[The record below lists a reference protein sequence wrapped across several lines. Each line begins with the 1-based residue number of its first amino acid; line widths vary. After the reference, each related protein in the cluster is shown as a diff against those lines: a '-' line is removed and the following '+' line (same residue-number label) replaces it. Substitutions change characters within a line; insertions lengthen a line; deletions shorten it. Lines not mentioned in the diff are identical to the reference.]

1 MKTITID
8 AGHGDHDGGA
18 HGLYSKEKDIALK
31 VSILVADELRPY
43 VNPVLTRSDDTFLSL
58 SARPDISNKNKSSAF
73 VSIHCNSFSD
83 PNSHGWEIFTTP
95 GQNNSDKLATAIGK
109 QYGKANPDLRARF
122 DESDGDLDKE
132 ANFTVICGTD
142 CPSCLLELGF
152 ISNRAEED
160 MLNDPEYQTRSAK
173 AIAHG
178 VLDFLEIYYSSESP
192 KPPEIVTPPTTDQR
206 LCSIEL
212 RLDNAG
218 L

>member
-8 AGHGDHDGGA
+8 GGHGDHDGGA
-18 HGLYSKEKDIALK
+18 HGSYSKEKDIALTM
-31 VSILVADELRPY
+31 SLLVAEELKPY

-58 SARPDISNKNKSSAF
+58 SARPDIANAANSSAF
-73 VSIHCNSFSD
+73 ISIHCNSFSD
-83 PNSHGWEIFTTP
+83 PNANGWEIFTTP

-132 ANFTVICGTD
+132 ANFAVIRGTN

-152 ISNRAEED
+152 ISNLEEEQ
-160 MLNDPEYQTRSAK
+160 MMNDLAYQAISAK

-178 VLDFLEIYYSSESP
+178 ILDYLGIYYSSESP
-192 KPPEIVTPPTTDQR
+192 KPVVTPLTTEQR
-206 LCSIEL
+206 LTNIEQ

>member
-18 HGLYSKEKDIALK
+18 HGSYSKEKDIALIM
-31 VSILVADELRPY
+31 SLLVAEELKPY
-43 VNPVLTRSDDTFLSL
+43 VTPILTRSDDTFLSL
-58 SARPDISNKNKSSAF
+58 SARPEIANTANSSAF

-83 PNSHGWEIFTTP
+83 PNANGWEIFTTP
-95 GQNNSDKLATAIGK
+95 GQNNSDKLATNIGK
-109 QYGKANPDLRARF
+109 QYGKANPDLHARF

-132 ANFTVICGTD
+132 ANFAVIRGTN

-152 ISNRAEED
+152 ISNKLEEIT
-160 MLNDPEYQTRSAK
+160 LNDSTWQANSAK

-178 VLDFLEIYYSSESP
+178 ILDFLCIEYSSEPS
-192 KPPEIVTPPTTDQR
+192 KPIEAAPQTTEQR
-206 LCSIEL
+206 LNNIEQ

>member
-18 HGLYSKEKDIALK
+18 HGSYSKEKDIALTMAL
-31 VSILVADELRPY
+31 LVAEELKPY
-43 VNPVLTRSDDTFLSL
+43 LTPILTRSDDTFLSL
-58 SARPDISNKNKSSAF
+58 SARPDIANAANSSAF

-83 PNSHGWEIFTTP
+83 PNANGWEIFTTT
-95 GQNNSDKLATAIGK
+95 GQNNSDKLATAIGNP
-109 QYGKANPDLRARF
+109 YGEANPNIRKRF
-122 DESDGDLDKE
+122 DHSDGDIDKE
-132 ANFTVICGTD
+132 ANFAVIRGTN

-152 ISNRAEED
+152 ISNRVEED
-160 MLNDPEYQTRSAK
+160 ILNDPQYQARSAK

-178 VLDFLEIYYSSESP
+178 ILDFVGIDWSNENP
-192 KPPEIVTPPTTDQR
+192 KPIEATPQTTEQR
-206 LCSIEL
+206 LTNIEQ